1 MSETELAA
9 AATTDIV
16 DEMEAYRASLRQTDV
31 DHEGPL
37 SIMLGSAIAEI
48 KHLRLL
54 AGKVSTG
61 YTFADLKRY
70 ATHYQ
75 AARETPKT

>member
-1 MSETELAA
+1 MSESELAA
-9 AATTDIV
+9 ATATDIV
-16 DEMEAYRASLRQTDV
+16 DEMEAYRATLRQTET

-37 SIMLGSAIAEI
+37 SIMLGSAVAEI
-48 KHLRLL
+48 KHLRSL

-61 YTFADLKRY
+61 YTFADLRRY

-75 AARETPKT
+75 AAAETTKS